1 MMLCE
6 KIIEDTPAY
15 YWYCANRNLQER
27 G

>member
-15 YWYCANRNLQER
+15 YWYCANGNL
-27 G
+27 